1 MDVQARDEEEIIEN
15 KNTDIIFCIMSDD
28 TITDS
33 LSTMEN
39 YTLTYLFHKKKK
51 STSQFQGEK
60 NAHES
65 ECKISSH
72 TKRNFTYMYVHC
84 EK

>member
-39 YTLTYLFHKKKK
+39 YTLT
-51 STSQFQGEK
+51 
-60 NAHES
+60 
-65 ECKISSH
+65 
-72 TKRNFTYMYVHC
+72 
-84 EK
+84 